1 MVRSDRVGYFGLF
14 LELFGQLHADDRVRQ
29 LRLVVGNLAYVVQQS
44 GTPGQLGV
52 QTELGGHDAAQV
64 GYLARV
70 LEQVLS
76 VGRAVFHF
84 ADEPDQLG
92 VQSVYAQIDCRPLAG
107 LDDLF
112 LDLLLHLGYD
122 LFDTRRV
129 DASVGHE
136 LVQREPGDFAA
147 NGIEARQDDRF
158 GRVVDDDLDAGGC
171 LQRPD
176 ITAFAADNAALHLVA
191 VDIEDRD
198 RVFDRRLG
206 GHALNRLHDDFLGLF
221 AGGHLGLFHDFVDV
235 GHRLGL
241 GLGLH
246 VFDQDV
252 LRFLAAQSA
261 DLLEPDVLLF
271 DLAVELLL
279 APLDALKLRIEVLA
293 GRVDLLG
300 FFRKLLLL
308 GEQVAFDL
316 LGALLALRYFLVPL
330 VDRAVVFALELN
342 ELFLGLENPLLLDHF
357 SFGLRLLDDL
367 LAPFPDDLRSDL
379 RGGIAGDGRGDERYD
394 YNC

>member
-1 MVRSDRVGYFGLF
+1 M
-14 LELFGQLHADDRVRQ
+14 
-29 LRLVVGNLAYVVQQS
+29 
-44 GTPGQLGV
+44 
-52 QTELGGHDAAQV
+52 
-64 GYLARV
+64 
-70 LEQVLS
+70 
-76 VGRAVFHF
+76 
-84 ADEPDQLG
+84 
-92 VQSVYAQIDCRPLAG
+92 
-107 LDDLF
+107 
-112 LDLLLHLGYD
+112 
-122 LFDTRRV
+122 

-206 GHALNRLHDDFLGLF
+206 SHALNRLYDDFLGLF

-235 GHRLGL
+235 GHRFGL

-279 APLDALKLRIEVLA
+279 APLDALKLRVEVLA

-300 FFRKLLLL
+300 LLRELLLL

-330 VDRAVVFALELN
+330 VDRAVVLALELN
-342 ELFLGLENPLLLDHF
+342 ELFLGLENPFLLDHF

>member
-1 MVRSDRVGYFGLF
+1 MIACGSSGSS
-14 LELFGQLHADDRVRQ
+14 
-29 LRLVVGNLAYVVQQS
+29 S
-44 GTPGQLGV
+44 GTLPMSCSSPGQLGV